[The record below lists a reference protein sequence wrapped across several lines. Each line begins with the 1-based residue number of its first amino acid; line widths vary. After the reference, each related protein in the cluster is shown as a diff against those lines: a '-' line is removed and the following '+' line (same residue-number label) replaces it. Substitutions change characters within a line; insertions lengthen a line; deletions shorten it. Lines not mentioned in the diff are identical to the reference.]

1 MIVAIDAASSDLSL
15 ALASPE
21 GTVIGDKAWTS
32 PQRQSAE
39 LLPRLL
45 ALLAGN
51 ERDARG
57 ISVLAVGT
65 GPGSFTGLRV
75 SMALA
80 KGLAYALRRPLYGFP
95 SLAAWLEAEPDAV
108 AAVARAGARDAYLL
122 PRGSA
127 APVVVERDELE
138 TRLRGLRVVAPSE
151 LVEAF
156 GLEDA
161 TRPHGAPSMA
171 MAAAARMAAGDPG
184 DDLATLEP
192 IYLRAPRGVAVEAE
206 GRVTWL

>member
-15 ALASPE
+15 SLVSPD
-21 GTVIGDKAWTS
+21 GAAVGDEAWTS

-45 ALLAGN
+45 DLLARHETGV
-51 ERDARG
+51 RDVAA
-57 ISVLAVGT
+57 LAIGT

-80 KGLAYALRRPLYGFP
+80 KGLAHALQRPLYGFP
-95 SLAAWLEAEPDAV
+95 SLAAWLDAEPEAV
-108 AAVARAGARDAYLL
+108 AAVARAGAREAYLL
-122 PRGSA
+122 ARGTP
-127 APVVVERDELE
+127 APVVVERDELAA
-138 TRLRGLRVVAPSE
+138 RLGGVRLVAPAE
-151 LVEAF
+151 LVATF
-156 GLEDA
+156 GLGGA
-161 TRPHGAPSMA
+161 ARPRGAIAMA
-171 MAAAARMAAGDPG
+171 PAAAARLAAGDPG

>member
-21 GTVIGDKAWTS
+21 GAVIGDEAWTS

-45 ALLAGN
+45 NLLASH
-51 ERDARG
+51 ERGVRDVSALAIG
-57 ISVLAVGT
+57 I

-80 KGLAYALRRPLYGFP
+80 KGLAHSLRCPLYGFP
-95 SLAAWLEAEPDAV
+95 SLAAWLDAEPGAL
-108 AAVARAGARDAYLL
+108 AAVARAGAREVYLL
-122 PRGSA
+122 PRGGP
-127 APVVVERDELE
+127 APVVVEREELA
-138 TRLRGLRVVAPSE
+138 TRLGGVRVVAPAE
-151 LVEAF
+151 LGPTF
-156 GLEDA
+156 GLDGA
-161 TRPHGAPSMA
+161 SRPHDAIAMAP
-171 MAAAARMAAGDPG
+171 AAAARLAAGDPG